1 MILVIKVLGK
11 KLLVEKIVEEEKNT
25 TSSGIWIAPTNVNKL
40 QAATV
45 KTKGDEVSEKIKI
58 GTKIYFDSRF
68 SGTPFNDELLLLEE
82 SQIVAYED

>member
-1 MILVIKVLGK
+1 MIKVLGK

>member
-1 MILVIKVLGK
+1 MIKVLGK
-11 KLLVEKIVEEEKNT
+11 KILVEKIVEEEKNT

-45 KTKGDEVSEKIKI
+45 KTKGDEVSETIKI